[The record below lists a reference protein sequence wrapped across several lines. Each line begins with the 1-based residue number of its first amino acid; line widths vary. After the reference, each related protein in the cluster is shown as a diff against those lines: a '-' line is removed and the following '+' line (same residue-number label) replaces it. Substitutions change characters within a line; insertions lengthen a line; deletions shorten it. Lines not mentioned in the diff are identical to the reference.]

1 MSEKSYTDNFRE
13 EVLRLL
19 AGKTHV
25 FRQDKQRESIDGT
38 GASVLSNFDSQGLGP
53 KNRFFL
59 GRKVAYPK
67 TDYVDWVCSRVK
79 SV

>member
-1 MSEKSYTDNFRE
+1 MDDFKA

-19 AGKTHV
+19 AGRTHV

-38 GASVLSNFDSQGLGP
+38 KSTVLSNMDSHGQGP

-59 GRKVAYPK
+59 GRKVAYP
-67 TDYVDWVCSRVK
+67 TSDYIDWVCSRIRPV
-79 SV
+79 

>member
-1 MSEKSYTDNFRE
+1 MDDFKA

-19 AGKTHV
+19 AGRTHV

-38 GASVLSNFDSQGLGP
+38 GAAVLSNMDAKGLGP

-59 GRKVAYPK
+59 GRKICYP
-67 TDYVDWVCSRVK
+67 TSDYIDWVCSRIRPV
-79 SV
+79 